1 MINIAICDDDKQ
13 DTEQLSELIEWYL
26 LQSSDKFHL
35 EKFQSGEQFLDS
47 GFVPDILFLDIIMD
61 QKDGIQVGLEFQNSH
76 EDATIIYTT
85 NLKEKILVALNRLH
99 AFGYLVKPINRD
111 DFFKMLSDAIKK
123 VRNRQKPANDNDIVT
138 FLSQNNTMI
147 KLPAADIYYF
157 EYRDRKVKIVT
168 EDNTYLCRDKI
179 GSIAEKMEKYGF
191 AMSHQA
197 FVVNLCYIDRITAQT
212 LVMKNGDEVYL
223 AQKRASA
230 IRKKL
235 IEAARESG

>member
-85 NLKEKILVALNRLH
+85 NLKEKMMIALNRLH
-99 AFGYLVKPINRD
+99 AFGYLIKPINRD
-111 DFFKMLSDAIKK
+111 ELFQILSDAIKK
-123 VRNRQKPANDNDIVT
+123 IQNRQKPAKDIVT
-138 FLSQNNTMI
+138 FLSQNKTML
-147 KLPAADIYYF
+147 KLVAADIYYF
-157 EYRDRKVKIVT
+157 EYCDRKVKIVT
-168 EDNTYLCRDKI
+168 KDSTYLCRDKI

-191 AMSHQA
+191 AMSHQS
-197 FVVNLCYIDRITAQT
+197 FVVNLSQIYMLKDQSVI
-212 LVMKNGDEVYL
+212 MNNGDTVFL

-235 IEAARESG
+235 MQAARESE